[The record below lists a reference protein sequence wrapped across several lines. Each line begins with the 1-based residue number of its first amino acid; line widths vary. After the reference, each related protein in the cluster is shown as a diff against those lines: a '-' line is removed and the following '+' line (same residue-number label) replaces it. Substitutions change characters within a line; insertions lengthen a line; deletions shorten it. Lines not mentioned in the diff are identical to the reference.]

1 MSSGLFPPQH
11 ETVDKGH
18 GRLEVRRIWTS
29 TELNGY
35 LDFPHC
41 GQVARIERL
50 TTETR
55 TGQVRHDDATII
67 TSLSPH
73 QASPARLLELVRGHW
88 SIENRSHW
96 VRDVTFDE
104 DRSQVRTGQGPR
116 MMAILRNLAIAILRL
131 LGFASVPRGLR
142 HFARRPRLA
151 LNALGL

>member
-1 MSSGLFPPQH
+1 M
-11 ETVDKGH
+11 
-18 GRLEVRRIWTS
+18 
-29 TELNGY
+29 
-35 LDFPHC
+35 
-41 GQVARIERL
+41 ARIERL

-55 TGQVRHDDATII
+55 TGQTRHDQATII
-67 TSLSPH
+67 TSLSPA
-73 QASPARLLELVRGHW
+73 QAAPERLLELVRGHW

-131 LGFASVPRGLR
+131 LGFVSVPRGLR

>member
-1 MSSGLFPPQH
+1 M
-11 ETVDKGH
+11 GH
-18 GRLEVRRIWTS
+18 
-29 TELNGY
+29 
-35 LDFPHC
+35 
-41 GQVARIERL
+41 IERL

-55 TGQVRHDDATII
+55 TGKTRHDRAAII
-67 TSLSPH
+67 TSLNPE
-73 QASPARLLELVRGHW
+73 QASSARLLELVRGHW

-131 LGFASVPRGLR
+131 LGFASLPQGLR
-142 HFARRPRLA
+142 HFAQRPRLA